1 MTEQYAIFANGI
13 YWGIW
18 PARDAYEAT
27 RDAAQD
33 EGRENDIAGLTAH
46 KITESDEKSLRQWVE
61 DGCPAGQFPLT
72 GERTEPR

>member
-1 MTEQYAIFANGI
+1 MTEKYAIFANGI

-18 PARDAYEAT
+18 PACDASEAI

-33 EGRENDIAGLTAH
+33 EGTENDSEGLTAYR
-46 KITESDEKSLRQWVE
+46 ITEGDEKALRQWVE

-72 GERTEPR
+72 GAR